1 MDFETYES
9 AFNNDKEPSELPKSK
24 PLKKYDESL
33 FDPDLYGCW
42 MVPKWTPEGQ
52 AEAVAFR
59 RAKIEKV
66 PKVKILK
73 VAVKKSEIKGRV
85 LEMKNGAG
93 RAKAAFLS
101 FLFAAMLASCG
112 PSTPISSRPF
122 IVAVSSSEPL
132 GDSRIECDS
141 FNFIPKNCQF
151 GEGCQFCP
159 ARVRIWVDGRDMIIE
174 GNEIM
179 VHSSNL
185 FRQW

>member
-1 MDFETYES
+1 MDFEVYES
-9 AFNNDKEPSELPKSK
+9 TFNDDTEISESPKSN
-24 PLKKYDESL
+24 PLKNYDESL

-59 RAKIEKV
+59 RAKIQKV
-66 PKVKILK
+66 PKVKIPK
-73 VAVKKSEIKGRV
+73 VAVKKSEIRERV
-85 LEMKNGAG
+85 KQMKNGAG
-93 RAKAAFLS
+93 RATAAFLS
-101 FLFAAMLASCG
+101 CIFAAMLASCG

-132 GDSRIECDS
+132 GDFRIECDS

>member
-1 MDFETYES
+1 MDFEVYES
-9 AFNNDKEPSELPKSK
+9 AFNEENEPSELPN
-24 PLKKYDESL
+24 PQPPKKYDESL
-33 FDPDLYGCW
+33 FDPDLYQCW
-42 MVPKWTPEGQ
+42 VVPKWTLESQ
-52 AEAVAFR
+52 LEAVALR

-66 PKVKILK
+66 PKVKIPK
-73 VAVKKSEIKGRV
+73 VAVKKSEIRERV
-85 LEMKNGAG
+85 KQMKNGAG
-93 RAKAAFLS
+93 RATAAFLS
-101 FLFAAMLASCG
+101 CIFAAMLASCG

-132 GDSRIECDS
+132 GDFRIECDS